1 MSSPILNSLVIKARH
16 VSSISPKKSS
26 LLFRHGFESSNSAGY
41 QASIESEYLS
51 GDNNKTRLAF
61 KTYGGGN
68 TTNTDDVKMT
78 ISETGVVN
86 IYGSLDMNGGKISN
100 LGTPVN
106 AGDATTKSYVDGS
119 VSGLVSSQ
127 WTTSGSNI
135 FYTTG
140 NVGIGTNNPSGSLL
154 YVNSLTNTSLARFQ
168 GSHSALLF
176 KTSATTSGYTG
187 TLEINDVGLYLGH
200 DSTSRAIIF
209 NQQTNERLR
218 IHTNGNV
225 GIGTNNP
232 LQLLHVNGTA
242 RIQKVVNLDAPVD
255 AGDATNKGYVDGAIG
270 TLTTNV
276 GKLDTS
282 MGLVESEI
290 GTLTTNVGKLDTSM
304 GLVVFQE
311 NGVLLSDLSANGFK
325 IKSLADPIDNQDA
338 ATKKY
343 VDDNIGGGNSFL
355 STTGGTMTGNLTIN
369 GAALNILGN
378 SSIQFSGGSITTG
391 IDMSS
396 RSIDNLALGANPT
409 SAANQQ
415 YVADT
420 VSASIAAS
428 ITPSALYNPT
438 FTGFGVD
445 TSLSRAWFARNGKVV
460 SANYYFLINAASGAV
475 YEWTFPSSLLPAI
488 KVTDYPLG
496 SLTLTIS
503 GTTIN
508 GLAVYTTDGGG
519 RIRALGQFGGSAALV
534 PLSNSNAPINS
545 ELSVNI
551 SYIIE

>member
-61 KTYGGGN
+61 KTYGGGS

-100 LGTPVN
+100 LGTPVS
-106 AGDATTKSYVDGS
+106 AGDATTKGYVDGS
-119 VSGLVSSQ
+119 VSGFVSSQ

-140 NVGIGTNNPSGSLL
+140 NVGIGTNNPSGNVL
-154 YVNSLTNTSLARFQ
+154 YVNNLTNTSLARFQ

-255 AGDATNKGYVDGAIG
+255 AGDATNKGYVDAAIGTLTTNVGKLDTSMGLVEGAIG

-290 GTLTTNVGKLDTSM
+290 GTLTTNVGKLDISM

-325 IKSLADPIDNQDA
+325 IKSLADPVENQDA
-338 ATKKY
+338 ATKSY
-343 VDDNIGGGNSFL
+343 VDGLI
-355 STTGGTMTGNLTIN
+355 
-369 GAALNILGN
+369 N
-378 SSIQFSGGSITTG
+378 SSFG
-391 IDMSS
+391 IG
-396 RSIDNLALGANPT
+396 LT
-409 SAANQQ
+409 S
-415 YVADT
+415 YT
-420 VSASIAAS
+420 
-428 ITPSALYNPT
+428 PT
-438 FTGFGVD
+438 FTGITFTNLVYSENTYIKIGALVQATFRITWSGFNINASTVD
-445 TSLSRAWFARNGKVV
+445 ISLPTTSLISPTYKYIGDVQINSKIVGKVYQIFNNLATITFLQKESTSDIINTVDWSNSYPV
-460 SANYYFLINAASGAV
+460 SSN
-475 YEWTFPSSLLPAI
+475 
-488 KVTDYPLG
+488 
-496 SLTLTIS
+496 
-503 GTTIN
+503 
-508 GLAVYTTDGGG
+508 TTDTL
-519 RIRALGQFGGSAALV
+519 RCTIT
-534 PLSNSNAPINS
+534 
-545 ELSVNI
+545 
-551 SYIIE
+551 YY